1 MSLIDNHGR
10 QITYLR
16 LAVTDRCN
24 LRCFYCMPEEGID
37 FVKRSDLL
45 SFEEMER
52 LLSILHSM
60 GISKVRITGGEPF
73 LRKDLMDFLE
83 RISKIGFEQISI
95 TTNGSLITKHIDRLK
110 SLGIRHINFSLDTLD
125 RTRFHQITRRDQFD
139 EIWDAMMRLIEEDF
153 VVKINM
159 VVMEGINDM
168 DIIPM
173 AQLASRYNVDMR
185 FIEEMPF
192 NGTGV
197 KHTMKWSSTAILDE
211 LKREYPN
218 IKTLPFQAGS
228 TASIY
233 EIEGFRGNLGIIA
246 AYTRSFCGSCN
257 RLRITPTGLL
267 KTCLYD
273 QGVFNLKSLL
283 RQGAADM
290 QIIEAI
296 RDACNHRA
304 KDGWEAEKI
313 SVRNSDGFESMASI
327 GG

>member
-1 MSLIDNHGR
+1 
-10 QITYLR
+10 
-16 LAVTDRCN
+16 
-24 LRCFYCMPEEGID
+24 MPEEGID

-52 LLSILHSM
+52 LLGILHPL
-60 GISKVRITGGEPF
+60 GISKIRITGGEPF
-73 LRKDLMDFLE
+73 LRKDLMHFLE

-95 TTNGSLITKHIDRLK
+95 TTNGSLITKHIDKLK
-110 SLGIRHINFSLDTLD
+110 LLGIRHINFSLDTLD
-125 RTRFHQITRRDQFD
+125 RVRFHQITRRDQFD
-139 EIWDAMMRLIEEDF
+139 EIWDAMIRLLDEDF

-173 AQLASRYNVDMR
+173 ALLASRYNVDMR

-192 NGTGV
+192 NGTGE
-197 KHTMKWSSTAILDE
+197 KHAMKWTSTAILDE
-211 LKREYPN
+211 LKKEFPH
-218 IKTLPFQAGS
+218 IKSLPFQAGS
-228 TASIY
+228 TAALY
-233 EIEGFRGNLGIIA
+233 EIEEFKGNLGIIA

-273 QGVFNLKSLL
+273 KGVFNLKSLL
-283 RQGAADM
+283 RQGADDM
-290 QIIEAI
+290 QITEAI
-296 RDACNHRA
+296 VDACSHRA
-304 KDGWEAEKI
+304 KDGWEAEKL
-313 SVRNSDGFESMASI
+313 SVRSTDGFESMATI